1 METKQIF
8 DRSAKDAA
16 KAFLFKNT
24 FGITGCEKEGEVL
37 VGDSDIVD
45 GFKTCVVFFFCDW

>member
-16 KAFLFKNT
+16 KAFLYKNT

-45 GFKTCVVFFFCDW
+45 GFKTCVVIFCDW